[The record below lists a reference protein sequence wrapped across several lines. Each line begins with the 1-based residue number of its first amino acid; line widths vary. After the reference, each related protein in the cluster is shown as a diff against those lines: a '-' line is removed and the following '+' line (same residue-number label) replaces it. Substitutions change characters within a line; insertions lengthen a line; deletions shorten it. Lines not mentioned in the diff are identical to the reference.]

1 MRIIHVH
8 WLPPLSRIIPSWR
21 TTIRTPVPLPPCRI
35 PSRWRGPIRPLPSS
49 SWRRIPIRILIRVSI
64 IIHWYPVC
72 LLFLPISII
81 TALVRVRRGRRILLV
96 THPSCLVYSAEYH
109 STRCAQCPSFP
120 DYLYNQSHSFFRAS
134 HSPCG
139 SAARQQILRFKHQH
153 GIVQPNLYTS
163 FCIRHRSLFASLTSI
178 QILQKNNTV

>member
-139 SAARQQILRFKHQH
+139 SAARQQILPLQAPTRYRSTESVYFL
-153 GIVQPNLYTS
+153 LYTPPLS
-163 FCIRHRSLFASLTSI
+163 IRLPNKYSDTT
-178 QILQKNNTV
+178 KK